1 MKKNIT
7 IYDIAKEAGV
17 SPATVSRIVT
27 GSTAVS
33 PAKRERVMELIDKY
47 HFRPNALA
55 RALTVTQSYLIGML
69 VADSGNPYYISV
81 FTAIENEA
89 FKRGYATLM
98 MNTHST
104 PAFEITML
112 TKLRELQPDAIIVCG
127 GRIDLEQS
135 DPAFLNLLS
144 SVGRSTRLIAASRC
158 PMPGVP
164 GIAIDHRAS
173 MDLAMQYLIG
183 LGHREIGFIYTGDP
197 YYGTRQRL
205 VRFREIIQEYQLPFR
220 EEWLIHVPAYD
231 AASGRTGVEKLLQ
244 CEKLPTAL
252 LGMNDMVSAG
262 ILRELSHRGVRVPED
277 ISVIGF
283 DDTFVSAITSPE
295 LTSVS
300 YDYQLFASMLLDA
313 ALYTGPIDDLP
324 ADQLVPVFITE
335 RKSCRKV
342 GGA

>member
-7 IYDIAKEAGV
+7 IYDIAKEAEV
-17 SPATVSRIVT
+17 SPATVSRILT
-27 GSTAVS
+27 GATAVS

-47 HFRPNALA
+47 HFHPNALA
-55 RALTVTQSYLIGML
+55 RALTVTRSYLIGML

-104 PAFEITML
+104 PSFEITML

-127 GRIDLEQS
+127 GRIDLEQH

-144 SVGRSTRLIAASRC
+144 SVRESTRLIAGSRS

-164 GIAIDHRAS
+164 GIAIDHWAS
-173 MDLAMQYLIG
+173 MELAMKYLIG
-183 LGHREIGFIYTGDP
+183 LGHREIGFIYTGIP
-197 YYGTRQRL
+197 YYGTQQRL
-205 VRFREIIQEYQLPFR
+205 ARFREMIQEYQLPFR

-231 AASGRTGVEKLLQ
+231 AASGRMGVEKLLQ
-244 CEKLPTAL
+244 CEKLPSAI

-262 ILRELSHRGVRVPED
+262 ILRELNSRGVRVPED

-283 DDTFVSAITSPE
+283 DDTFVSSITSPE

-313 ALYTGPIDDLP
+313 ALHTGPIDELP

-335 RKSCRKV
+335 RNSCRRIT
-342 GGA
+342 